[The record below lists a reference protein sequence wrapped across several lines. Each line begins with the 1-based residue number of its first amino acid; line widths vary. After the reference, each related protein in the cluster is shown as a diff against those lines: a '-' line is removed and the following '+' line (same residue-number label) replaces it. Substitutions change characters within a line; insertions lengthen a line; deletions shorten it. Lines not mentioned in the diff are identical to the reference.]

1 MNVLLCVLLILAL
14 LIVVDYK
21 HERFL
26 ISPTALFLIGFILA
40 ALCALFF
47 SGRWGLS
54 LNVVT
59 AFVLVGGALCFCLT
73 SVSMDFV
80 IDRRLSALKADSRG
94 RQISPFPYPHKAGF
108 YCAVFVA
115 AIFQIVILFLAI
127 FEIGKLVPAESIVTS
142 IGSFKEINT
151 FSLDKVQFAFPLK
164 QLINF
169 SKAGGYL
176 FSVGFSYLL
185 CHKTSFSNN
194 AFRPLLLIITFVG
207 LVASAGL
214 GFVIN
219 GRTLGLGYIA
229 IACFSFFI
237 FSKRLGDKLFTKK
250 RLLICLAIVALG
262 LASFQ
267 FLSFG
272 RSDGISFLDYIA
284 IYLGAPIAN
293 LDSFIISGKYPT
305 SDLFG
310 QMTFSSIITYIG
322 AKCHVSDFSYVLDL
336 PFLMRGDYSMGNV
349 YTIYYS
355 FIKDFGLTFVPLLIA
370 FMAAFAQFFYR
381 LCFST
386 RLSDTKLILVVLL
399 YSFVAYQLLFS
410 FFSCKFYEEVISP
423 GLVTTAIYIVIFGL
437 IFFKFAPWLFDRIKR
452 LFLRL

>member
-14 LIVVDYK
+14 LLVVDYK

-26 ISPTALFLIGFILA
+26 ISPTALYLIGFILA

-47 SGRWGLS
+47 SGKWGLS
-54 LNVVT
+54 LHVIT
-59 AFVLVGGALCFCLT
+59 AFVLVGGPLCFCLA
-73 SVSMDFV
+73 SASMDFV
-80 IDRRLSALKADSRG
+80 FDRRFSALKVDSSG
-94 RQISPFPYPHKAGF
+94 RSISPSLSPHKAGF
-108 YCAVFVA
+108 YCATFVA
-115 AIFQIVILFLAI
+115 AIFQISILLLAI
-127 FEIGKLVPAESIVTS
+127 VEIAKLVPAESIVTS

-151 FSLDKVQFAFPLK
+151 FSMDKVQFDFPLK

-176 FSVGFSYLL
+176 FSVGFPYLL
-185 CHKTSFSNN
+185 CHKTAFSNK
-194 AFRPLLLIITFVG
+194 ASRLLLLIIAFVG

-214 GFVIN
+214 GFVVN

-229 IACFSFFI
+229 IACFSYFI
-237 FSKRLGDKLFTKK
+237 FSKRLGENLFTKK
-250 RLLICLAIVALG
+250 RLLICLTIVALG

-267 FLSFG
+267 LLSFG

-293 LDSFIISGKYPT
+293 LDTFIVSGSYPT

-336 PFLMRGDYSMGNV
+336 PFLMRGEYSMGNV

-355 FIKDFGLTFVPLLIA
+355 FIKDFGLIFVPLLVA
-370 FMAAFAQFFYR
+370 FMAVLAQWLYR

-386 RLSDTKLILVVLL
+386 SLSETKLILIVLL
-399 YSFVAYQLLFS
+399 YSFVAYQIFFS
-410 FFSCKFYEEVISP
+410 FFSCKFYEEIISP
-423 GLVTTAIYIVIFGL
+423 GLVTTAIYVVLFGQF
-437 IFFKFAPWLFDRIKR
+437 FFKFAPWFFDRVKR